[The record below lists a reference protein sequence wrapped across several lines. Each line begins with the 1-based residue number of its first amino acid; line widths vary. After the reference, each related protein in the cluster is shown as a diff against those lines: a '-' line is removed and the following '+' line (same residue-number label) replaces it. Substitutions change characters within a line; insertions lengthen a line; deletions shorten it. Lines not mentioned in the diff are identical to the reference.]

1 MSSIVAVETEGS
13 LLRLSVKAERLD
25 AACARAFKQE
35 VESAWPAGVT
45 QVVVDLAAVQFVD
58 SSGIGAIVGVYKKLP
73 TGGVVLAN
81 VRPQVRTVI
90 ELLRLHRIFEI
101 R

>member
-1 MSSIVAVETEGS
+1 MGTIVAVETEGTS
-13 LLRLSVKAERLD
+13 LRLSVKAERLD
-25 AACARAFKQE
+25 AASARIFKQE
-35 VESAWPAGVT
+35 VESAWPPGAA
-45 QVVVDLAAVQFVD
+45 QVVIDLAAVAFVD
-58 SSGIGAIVGVYKKLP
+58 SSGIGAILGIYKKLP
-73 TGGVVLAN
+73 TGGVVLTN